1 MEDFTCAS
9 PDGSSPG
16 QTSDNNVGAAIRAAA
31 HMNETSFH
39 MGDTSGIE
47 LDVVASKQEPP
58 VAPSPSASQA
68 AIGVR
73 RVALEGDLTYSV
85 DSVRH

>member
-1 MEDFTCAS
+1 MR
-9 PDGSSPG
+9 G
-16 QTSDNNVGAAIRAAA
+16 RL
-31 HMNETSFH
+31 NETSFH
-39 MGDTSGIE
+39 MGDTSGTIQRHMGE
-47 LDVVASKQEPP
+47 IQLDVVASKQEPP

-68 AIGVR
+68 AIGDR